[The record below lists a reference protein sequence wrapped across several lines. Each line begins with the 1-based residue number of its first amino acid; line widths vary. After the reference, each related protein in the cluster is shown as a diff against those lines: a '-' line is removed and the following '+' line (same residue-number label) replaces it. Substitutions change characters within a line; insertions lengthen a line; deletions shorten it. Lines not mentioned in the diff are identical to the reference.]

1 MNKRLMEHIVLAIL
15 ALTLSQAARADI
27 AIRAGHPRIFF
38 NQDTWPE
45 LVARAQGQAKP
56 YLDKL
61 IRECDAMTDN
71 PVCEGTGPLTR
82 KAGKQ
87 EDGTYISITGTSVAG
102 IREFGEEAAKCALV
116 WRFTG
121 QEKYLEKARRMLK
134 ASVDG
139 YVEATDNRRP
149 VNWFSTGRINA
160 LCAYDWIYDGLS
172 DRERSEIIVPLI
184 EHVRLIQPEAGLK
197 IPRQPPGSKKT
208 GFYGMAS
215 LLWYAGLAAVG
226 DGYCDSLANDMLQRG
241 YELFLEVLDNRN
253 ATAGDDGALIS
264 SAVEYACGM
273 YPYAH
278 FNFFSS
284 LASSTGKDIA
294 LEYPRMALFPY
305 WVWWTWIRDARMTD
319 KAAISGGA
327 DSYHDDNSMTLS
339 GPMFGHLSSYI
350 WYFRNS
356 NPEATAFTSALR
368 EWLPQKEFSSP
379 FPATPFLM
387 DTDAIVEK
395 KYSEGLTNPSVKA
408 RHFETLGQIIMRSSW
423 EPGATYCTF
432 TAGASITQHK
442 HYDEN
447 NFSIFKYDHLAL
459 DSGCRGRQNDLNL
472 VYYYSQSVAHNVVLI
487 QQPDEKLPS
496 YWGPKTTDQG
506 ANLCYG
512 GQVNHKPAK
521 VLAFETGDVFT
532 YVASDATV
540 CYGSKAKEC
549 IRQFVYVYPDYF
561 IVYDRVSSSD
571 PSFEKDWLL
580 HFKNEPVIEGHLLHA
595 DSDGGRLFCETL
607 LPRNARID
615 LIGGP
620 GKEFWVRDRN
630 YEINPNVMDSYRK
643 KALKNGYGPYYG
655 SWRIELKSSEEAAD
669 VQFLNVLTAT
679 STDNPHPVKAKRLR
693 DNCRDG
699 VALTLGKKKYTF
711 WFNRSGEVGG
721 EVIID
726 KKARPLSDSVQ
737 PQSGILL

>member
-1 MNKRLMEHIVLAIL
+1 MKKILAIIFSL
-15 ALTLSQAARADI
+15 LPLVGYADVT
-27 AIRAGHPRIFF
+27 IRPGHPRIFF

-45 LVARAQGQAKP
+45 LVARAEGVAKP
-56 YLDKL
+56 YLDRL
-61 IRECDAMTDN
+61 VAQCDAMTDN
-71 PVCEGTGPLTR
+71 PVCKGTGPLTR

-87 EDGTYISITGTSVAG
+87 ADGSYISITGTSVPG

-121 QEKYLEKARRMLK
+121 QDKYLEKARRMLK

-139 YVEATDNRRP
+139 YAEATKNRRP
-149 VNWFSTGRINA
+149 VNWYSTGRINA

-172 DRERSEIIVPLI
+172 DSQRREIIVPLI
-184 EHVRLIQPEAGLK
+184 EHVRLVQPEAGLN

-208 GFYGMAS
+208 GFYGMDS
-215 LLWYAGLAAVG
+215 LLWYAGLAAAG

-241 YELFLEVLDNRN
+241 YKQFIEVVENRN

-264 SAVEYACGM
+264 SATGYACGV

-284 LASSTGKDIA
+284 LASSTGKDITA
-294 LEYPRMALFPY
+294 EYPKMALFPY
-305 WVWWTWIRDARMTD
+305 WVWWTWIRDARMSD
-319 KAAISGGA
+319 SASVSGGA
-327 DSYHDDNSMTLS
+327 DEFHCENAMSLT
-339 GPMFGHLSSYI
+339 GRMFEHLSNYI
-350 WYFRNS
+350 WYFRGS
-356 NPEATAFTSALR
+356 NPEAAAFTSALR
-368 EWLPQKEFSSP
+368 EWLPNKEFSSP
-379 FPATPFLM
+379 FPATPFLI
-387 DTDAIVEK
+387 DSDATVEK
-395 KYSEGLTNPSVKA
+395 KYSDGIANPSLKA
-408 RHFETLGQIIMRSSW
+408 RHFETLGQIIMRSAW
-423 EPGATYCTF
+423 EPGAPYCTF

-447 NFSIFKYDHLAL
+447 NFTIFKYDHLAL
-459 DSGCRGRQNDLNL
+459 DSGCRAKQNDLNL
-472 VYYYSQSVAHNVVLI
+472 VYYYAQSVAHNVVLI
-487 QQPDEKLPS
+487 QQPGEKRPP
-496 YWGPKTTDQG
+496 YWGPRTEEPG

-521 VLAFETGDVFT
+521 VLAFETGDDYT

-540 CYGSKAKEC
+540 CYGPKAREC
-549 IRQFVYVYPDYF
+549 VRQFVFVYPDYF

-571 PSFEKDWLL
+571 PSYEKDWLL
-580 HFKNEPVIEGHLLHA
+580 HFKNEPVIEGNLLRA

-607 LPRNARID
+607 LPQNARID
-615 LIGGP
+615 LVGGP

-630 YEINPNVMDSYRK
+630 FDINPKVMEAYRE
-643 KALKNGYGPYYG
+643 KALKNGRGPYYG
-655 SWRIELKSSEEAAD
+655 SWRIELKPSEETSD

-679 STDNPHPVKAKRLR
+679 SSDNSHPVKVKRLR
-693 DNCRDG
+693 DSGRDG
-699 VALTLGKKKYTF
+699 VALTVGRKKYTF

-721 EVIID
+721 EVITG
-726 KKARPLSDSVQ
+726 KTARPLSDKVQ

>member
-1 MNKRLMEHIVLAIL
+1 MRRILVIVFAIL
-15 ALTLSQAARADI
+15 PLAAEAEVT
-27 AIRAGHPRIFF
+27 IRPGHPRIFF

-45 LVARAQGQAKP
+45 LVARAEGPAKP

-61 IRECDAMTDN
+61 IAQCDAMTDN
-71 PVCEGTGPLTR
+71 PVCTGTGPLTR

-87 EDGTYISITGTSVAG
+87 ADGSYISITGTSVPG

-121 QEKYLEKARRMLK
+121 QKKYLEKAERMLK

-139 YVEATDNRRP
+139 YVEATKNRRP
-149 VNWFSTGRINA
+149 VNWYSTGRINA

-172 DRERSEIIVPLI
+172 DSQRREIIVPLI
-184 EHVRLIQPEAGLK
+184 EHVRLVQPEAGLN

-215 LLWYAGLAAVG
+215 LLWYAGLAAAG

-241 YELFLEVLDNRN
+241 YKQFIEVVENRN

-264 SAVEYACGM
+264 SATGYACGV

-284 LASSTGKDIA
+284 VASSTGRDIA
-294 LEYPRMALFPY
+294 SAYPQMALFPY
-305 WVWWTWIRDARMTD
+305 WVWWTWIRDARMSD
-319 KAAISGGA
+319 SASVSGGA
-327 DSYHDDNSMTLS
+327 DEFHCENAMSLTGRL
-339 GPMFGHLSSYI
+339 FEHLSNYI
-350 WYFRNS
+350 WYFRGS
-356 NPEATAFTSALR
+356 NPEAAAFTSALR
-368 EWLPQKEFSSP
+368 EWLPRQEFSSP
-379 FPATPFLM
+379 FPATPFLV
-387 DTDAIVEK
+387 DASSEIEK
-395 KYSEGLTNPSVKA
+395 KYADGIAAPSLKA
-408 RHFETLGQIIMRSSW
+408 RHFETLGQIIMRSAW

-447 NFSIFKYDHLAL
+447 NFTIFKYDHLAL
-459 DSGCRGRQNDLNL
+459 DSGCRARQNDLNL
-472 VYYYSQSVAHNVVLI
+472 VYYYAQSVAHNVVLI
-487 QQPDEKLPS
+487 QQPGEKRPP
-496 YWGPKTTDQG
+496 YWGPKTEEPG
-506 ANLCYG
+506 ANFCYG

-521 VLAFETGDVFT
+521 VLAFETGDDFT

-540 CYGSKAKEC
+540 CYGPKATEC
-549 IRQFVYVYPDYF
+549 VRQFVFVYPDYF

-571 PSFEKDWLL
+571 PSYEKDWLL
-580 HFKNEPVIEGHLLHA
+580 HFKNEPVIKGDLLCA

-607 LPRNARID
+607 LPQNARID

-630 YEINPNVMDSYRK
+630 FDINPKVMAAYRE
-643 KALKNGYGPYYG
+643 KALKNGRGPYYG
-655 SWRIELKSSEEAAD
+655 SWRIELKPSEEASD

-679 STDNPHPVKAKRLR
+679 SSDNPRPVKAKLLR
-693 DNCRDG
+693 DAKRDG
-699 VALTLGKKKYTF
+699 VVLTLGKKKYTF

-721 EVIID
+721 EVIIG
-726 KKARPLSDSVQ
+726 KTARPLSDIVQ